1 MLDHDFYDH
10 LDISFS
16 LMTSDWYK
24 SEEEG
29 RFTFTS
35 YPARQCTVEDFDLQ
49 KGNAEELFASWNGI
63 TILCPEL
70 PKGFDPV
77 LYGDT
82 GSMKS

>member
-35 YPARQCTVEDFDLQ
+35 YPAR
-49 KGNAEELFASWNGI
+49 
-63 TILCPEL
+63 
-70 PKGFDPV
+70 
-77 LYGDT
+77 
-82 GSMKS
+82 